1 MRIGF
6 DITSLYVAQA
16 GVFYYRYNQIKAML
30 ALNDPA
36 HQFLLLDYFPVHG
49 GWRTPP
55 EIETL
60 TSPYA
65 ELRHVQGI
73 RQRKLSRLHL
83 VHKLGIRPFSKMI
96 DETLLAPW
104 GRWEAQD
111 KERQLQKN
119 LAGLDIFHTSDVL
132 QYAAPHIKT
141 VTTIYDMTTL
151 LFPEMHTVE
160 TREMQQK
167 KYRFAQEKADAV
179 IAISQSAR
187 QDVINLLGIE
197 PERVHVVYAG
207 VDPSFRPLSNEEI
220 APHLAKFNLQADS
233 YILTVGTIEPRKNLV
248 RLIQAYHAIWQ
259 KQPKSMPKLV
269 LAGATGWFFRE
280 VFALVKN
287 LGLSE
292 QVLFIGRV
300 DDADLPALYNG
311 ALFLAYPT
319 LYEGFGMPALEA
331 MACKTAV
338 LTSNTSSLPEVVGDA
353 GVYVEPEQVESITE
367 GLQMLITDIIGC
379 RKLAHEGF
387 LRAQTFSWH
396 KVAEET
402 ISVYK
407 NVTNQGE

>member
-1 MRIGF
+1 MQIGF

-30 ALNDPA
+30 ALNSPA

-60 TSPYA
+60 TSPHA
-65 ELRHVQGI
+65 ELRHVRGI

-83 VHKLGIRPFSKMI
+83 VHKLGIRPFAKMI
-96 DETLLAPW
+96 DETLFAPW
-104 GRWEAQD
+104 ARWEAQD

-119 LAGLDIFHTSDVL
+119 LASLDIFHTSDVL

-207 VDPSFRPLSNEEI
+207 VDPSFRPLSDEEI
-220 APHLAKFNLQADS
+220 APHLAKFNLQVDS

-248 RLIQAYHAIWQ
+248 RLIQAYHAVWQ

-287 LGLSE
+287 LGLSK

-338 LTSNTSSLPEVVGDA
+338 LTSNTSSLPEVVGNA
-353 GVYVEPEQVESITE
+353 GLLIEPTDVDSIMY
-367 GLQMLITDIIGC
+367 GLQQLIEDNPYR
-379 RKLAHEGF
+379 RKLSQMG
-387 LRAQTFSWH
+387 LQRATKFAWENAA
-396 KVAEET
+396 KET
-402 ISVYK
+402 LQLYMSI
-407 NVTNQGE
+407 